1 VHQRQGARELAAGL
15 PHVSSSSSTS
25 FRFGFALDLAG
36 KFGGR
41 ISELMRASR
50 DTFEPSTQS
59 PAHAA
64 RADDALA
71 VRDERRWLADDGPAR
86 AERPR
91 ALREQ
96 PGQRTPSGG
105 GAANVQLRPLE
116 L

>member
-1 VHQRQGARELAAGL
+1 MRGQQLAPGVFQFNL
-15 PHVSSSSSTS
+15 PTRGV
-25 FRFGFALDLAG
+25 
-36 KFGGR
+36 
-41 ISELMRASR
+41 
-50 DTFEPSTQS
+50 PN
-59 PAHAA
+59 AA
-64 RADDALA
+64 RADDALP
-71 VRDERRWLADDGPAR
+71 VRDERRRLADDGPAR